1 MADAVLAV
9 KLNELDQK
17 IGKLYGRIEIAG
29 SSDHAQ
35 IRREAESLSIECM
48 ENKLAMRKKLKL
60 SKARVLKRY
69 SEVYDELEEI
79 IGRAETE
86 LGLSETADTE
96 DSLSADERILFAE
109 YSLDFA
115 MQAADHA
122 LLTALEAIDALMTE
136 EEEEGGNR

>member
-17 IGKLYGRIEIAG
+17 IGKLYGRIEIA
-29 SSDHAQ
+29 SFSDHEQ
-35 IRREAESLSIECM
+35 IRREAESLGIECM
-48 ENKLAMRKKLKL
+48 ENKLALRKKLKL
-60 SKARVLKRY
+60 SKARVLKGF
-69 SEVYDELEEI
+69 SDAYDELEEI

-86 LGLSETADTE
+86 LGLSGTAAAE
-96 DSLSADERILFAE
+96 DALSADERILFAE

-122 LLTALEAIDALMTE
+122 LLTALEAIDAQMTE
-136 EEEEGGNR
+136 EEKEGGNR